1 MKLIYP
7 AIFTPYDEDG
17 EKGYVVVFPDL
28 PGCSTGG
35 DSLGEA
41 LEMAED
47 AASGWILTSI
57 EDGETIPQ
65 ASRIQDVHAEEEGAF
80 VNLVRLD
87 IGTYAKLHSNK
98 AVKKTLTI
106 PQWLNTVAE
115 KEGVKF
121 SKILQ
126 EALLASIH
134 ASPKEMTH
142 QQNEK

>member
-47 AASGWILTSI
+47 AASGWILTSTKSPGMAPCI
-57 EDGETIPQ
+57 KRPGRKMSCACQPR
-65 ASRIQDVHAEEEGAF
+65 S
-80 VNLVRLD
+80 
-87 IGTYAKLHSNK
+87 AK
-98 AVKKTLTI
+98 
-106 PQWLNTVAE
+106 
-115 KEGVKF
+115 
-121 SKILQ
+121 
-126 EALLASIH
+126 
-134 ASPKEMTH
+134 
-142 QQNEK
+142 